1 MRPCFFYFV
10 LCILNQQNTK
20 SNKNTKTM
28 KKKFTFLMAVC
39 IMLLTMMVLPGRVVG
54 QTRTTTTY
62 QHVFNVKP
70 STGNNVTLSSVNW
83 NITATNLGNYNS
95 NNYAGVQ
102 LGTSSK
108 NGSITLTS
116 SNSWGG
122 QSGTYSGKTKITE
135 VRLWLNLGGTS
146 VTPSVCIGG
155 VDAVSDGTTVVK
167 NSSAGSDWTKTTKV
181 TFTPASSGESGV
193 VVINVETLKAGYICC
208 VEIDCEEPS
217 APTVS
222 IPTTP
227 IEVISTGDIG
237 NLDITYNNM
246 TISDVA
252 QFDVVFYDEDGT
264 TPLTG
269 GAIPTWVGQ
278 SFSGNDTDGY
288 TFNYNISNY
297 TGATNQVARLKV
309 YALDDDYTTEAYSDL
324 LVITQKAYVAP
335 TEFAMYSESLVE
347 GDYIIYYDG
356 YAMKN
361 EVDGG
366 RLSYETVTPTSNVI
380 TTDNNTIIWHITQ
393 SGDYWTIYN
402 ADANAYA
409 ASTGAKNKAQMLAD
423 GTDDKAMWTV
433 SVSRTATYEFVNKAN
448 SASGVNA
455 NLRNNGTYGFAC
467 YATTTGG
474 ALSLYKKVETF
485 TLDIAQYTD
494 QFEGWYL
501 IASPVTVTLENN
513 PMVPNNN
520 YDLYRFNPAAENE
533 WENYRAN
540 DNNEPLH
547 PDFTTL
553 EVGRGYLYANGND
566 GGIQLSF
573 TGVPTSNG
581 EVTVPN
587 AGWNLVGNPLNT
599 AATITNSYYRINENH
614 TGIMAGTG
622 NIAVMEGI
630 FVYTTAAN
638 QKVVFSIPEPG
649 KSRNSNALVINLN
662 RNDNVIDRAI
672 VRFGESEKLSKF
684 QLFEGDTKIYIPQ
697 NGKDYAIAAMDDN
710 TQAFSLNFHAKT
722 TGKYTLSLG
731 ETSNLSYVHLFDR
744 MTGEDVDMLLEDSYS
759 FIGSPADSEERFI
772 VRLSYN
778 ASSTDSETFAY
789 QSGNGIIV
797 NGEGELQIF
806 DVTGRKV
813 MTTTINGVQTVN
825 GLNNGLY
832 IFKLNEKTQKIVVR

>member
-1 MRPCFFYFV
+1 
-10 LCILNQQNTK
+10 
-20 SNKNTKTM
+20 M
-28 KKKFTFLMAVC
+28 KKKFTFLLAAL
-39 IMLLTMMVLPGRVVG
+39 MLLTMMVLPGKVVG

-62 QHVFNVKP
+62 QHVFNAKP
-70 STGNNVTLSSVNW
+70 STGNNVALSSVNW
-83 NITATNLGNYNS
+83 SITATNLGNYNS

-193 VVINVETLKAGYICC
+193 VVINVETVKAGYICC

-227 IEVISTGDIG
+227 IEVISTGDSG

-246 TISDVA
+246 TISDVE

-269 GAIPTWVGQ
+269 DAIPTWVGQ

-288 TFNYNISNY
+288 KFNYNISNY

-335 TEFAMYSESLVE
+335 TEFAIYSGSLVE
-347 GDYIIYYDG
+347 GDYIIYYEG

-366 RLSYETVTPTSNVI
+366 RLSYETVTPISNVI
-380 TTDNNTIIWHITQ
+380 TTDNNTIIWHIAQ
-393 SGDYWTIYN
+393 SDDYWTIYSVD
-402 ADANAYA
+402 ADAYA
-409 ASTGAKNKAQMLAD
+409 AGTGAKNKAQMLGD
-423 GTDDKAMWTV
+423 GTDDKALWTV
-433 SVSRTATYEFVNKAN
+433 TGTDTYEFVNKAN
-448 SASGVNA
+448 SASNVNA

-467 YATTTGG
+467 YATTTGD
-474 ALSLYKKVETF
+474 ALSLYKKVE
-485 TLDIAQYTD
+485 YTVTINGYED
-494 QFEGWYL
+494 HPEVSPGWYL
-501 IASPVTVTLENN
+501 IASPVSVGIPANA
-513 PMVPNNN
+513 MVSGT
-520 YDLYRFNPAAENE
+520 YDLYRFNPTAVGTE
-533 WENYRAN
+533 WENYKNSAHS
-540 DNNEPLH
+540 E
-547 PDFTTL
+547 DFTTL
-553 EVGRGYLYANGND
+553 EVGRGYLYANAHD
-566 GGIQLSF
+566 ITLSF
-573 TGVPTSNG
+573 SGVPTSNG
-581 EVTVPN
+581 EVT
-587 AGWNLVGNPLNT
+587 AAFTGWNLIGNPLTT
-599 AATITNSYYRINENH
+599 AATIGDKDYYRINTATR
-614 TGIMAGTG
+614 TGIIAGDG

-630 FVYTTAAN
+630 FVDATIDETVTFTAVSKN
-638 QKVVFSIPEPG
+638 GEKSIDI
-649 KSRNSNALVINLN
+649 NSMVLNLN
-662 RNDNVIDRAI
+662 QNDKVIDRAI
-672 VRFGESEKLSKF
+672 VRLNSDRILSKLT
-684 QLFEGDTKIYIPQ
+684 LFDDDTKIYIPQ
-697 NGKDYAIAAMDDN
+697 NGTDYAIAAMDDN
-710 TQAFSLNFHAKT
+710 TQAFNLNFHAKT
-722 TGKYTLSLG
+722 TGKYNLSIG
-731 ETSNLSYVHLFDR
+731 ETSNLSYVHILDR

-778 ASSTDSETFAY
+778 ASSTDSETLAY

-797 NGEGELQIF
+797 NGEGNLEVY

-813 MTTTINGVQTVN
+813 MNTTINGVQTVT
-825 GLNNGLY
+825 GLNNGFY
-832 IFKLNEKTQKIVVR
+832 IFRLNEKTQKIVVR